1 MKKTRTTR
9 EILDQIENGFFRE
22 TDLTEAS
29 MPGGDEHRTFTHS
42 QVERLLTDLGIKD
55 NFWVSNKRLV
65 EWLSTTEYEQIAMHM
80 TYILKKHAIRVY
92 EDSYYLPAQD
102 ELAELYSKK
111 HHCLVGNPDN
121 TEMPP
126 RDYVSTILDALLQ
139 IERHWQRGRRLK
151 LSSEV
156 VILHDEIYGL
166 IPRRFDKGVLKVAQ
180 TLYDYMNKEVYGRA
194 TNEVLE
200 RFAEKVRKVR
210 AQYLAENWITDDS
223 LEFGYLMAHVER
235 CGQGIWREEDKVL

>member
-1 MKKTRTTR
+1 
-9 EILDQIENGFFRE
+9 
-22 TDLTEAS
+22 

-139 IERHWQRGRRLK
+139 IERHWQRGRILK

-223 LEFGYLMAHVER
+223 LEFGYLMAHAER